1 MGKVFLATL
10 GVGKGTWGH
19 VSRVIS
25 EQEFEKIFLVSTEWV
40 KENFTPPEKENFD
53 SEKDIE
59 WILINNRAGFD
70 IIKEEIKSNIPKED
84 LVVSIISG
92 SGKEHTALLVA
103 LREVKKDFE
112 LIILTGDGT
121 KVY

>member
-1 MGKVFLATL
+1 MGKVFVATL

-25 EQEFEKIFLVSTEWV
+25 EQEFEKIFLISTEWV
-40 KENFTPPEKENFD
+40 KENFKPEKD
-53 SEKDIE
+53 AQ
-59 WILINNRAGFD
+59 WILINNRAGFE
-70 IIKEEIKSNIPKED
+70 IIKEEIKSKLPQGE

-92 SGKEHTALLVA
+92 SGKEHTALLGA
-103 LREVKKDFE
+103 LKEAKKDYQ

-121 KVY
+121 KFF